1 MLSYLHFQ
9 VVTQIN
15 QDKKIHVLLVLLQNF
30 RFNVYKLALFLLN
43 PLPYG
48 YIALLEGRI
57 I

>member
-43 PLPYG
+43 PLLYG
-48 YIALLEGRI
+48 YVALLEGRI

>member
-30 RFNVYKLALFLLN
+30 RFNVYKLALFLFN
-43 PLPYG
+43 PLLYG